1 MYPMRGEVW
10 LVELNP
16 VRGREQAGT
25 RPALVFSVDMFNNGP
40 AGLVVVIPITSKN
53 RDIPLHVDIS
63 PPDGGLIVKSYIKC
77 EDIRSVSKDRLTR
90 KLGTVSSNILES
102 VEDRVKI
109 LLGL

>member
-16 VRGREQAGT
+16 VRGHEQAGT
-25 RPALVFSVDMFNNGP
+25 RPALVFSVDIFNNGP

-63 PPDGGLIVKSYIKC
+63 PPDSGLIVKSYIKC
-77 EDIRSVSKDRLTR
+77 EDMRSVSKDRLTR

>member
-16 VRGREQAGT
+16 VRGHEQAGT
-25 RPALVFSVDMFNNGP
+25 RPVLVFSVDIFNNGP

-63 PPDGGLIVKSYIKC
+63 PPDGGLIVKSHIKC
-77 EDIRSVSKDRLTR
+77 EDMRSVSKDRLTR

>member
-16 VRGREQAGT
+16 VRGHEQAGT
-25 RPALVFSVDMFNNGP
+25 RPALVFSVDIFNNGP

-63 PPDGGLIVKSYIKC
+63 PQDGGLIVKSYIKC
-77 EDIRSVSKDRLTR
+77 EDMRSVSKDRLTR